1 MPELPGIV
9 FTCAPLAIMSD
20 AAVWRSE
27 AGHLV
32 VGEVDVIDRHP
43 AVEHYTG
50 DRVRWYPP
58 PVDRRTEQRG
68 Q

>member
-1 MPELPGIV
+1 
-9 FTCAPLAIMSD
+9 MSD